1 MLFVSQRQFVI
12 PTALPAVGVQGA
24 GLVDENNGEV
34 HVYAH
39 PSKVVN
45 NLQHPKE
52 REKVWFILSPIFF
65 FYTYG
70 TFSSML
76 QSNGLATA
84 CFSCAQSIQVQGS
97 TSCLPTLPTTRQLP
111 FHLPTCPSSNS
122 LACCLPP
129 ACTNLLHTYL
139 PTHLHAWLAYEIKL
153 T

>member
-1 MLFVSQRQFVI
+1 MFVPQRQFVI

-24 GLVDENNGEV
+24 DLVDESNGEV

-52 REKVWFILSPIFF
+52 REKVWFILNPIFF

-70 TFSSML
+70 AIATML

-84 CFSCAQSIQVQGS
+84 CYSCAQSIQVQGS
-97 TSCLPTLPTTRQLP
+97 TSCLPTLLTT
-111 FHLPTCPSSNS
+111 H
-122 LACCLPP
+122 
-129 ACTNLLHTYL
+129 
-139 PTHLHAWLAYEIKL
+139 
-153 T
+153 